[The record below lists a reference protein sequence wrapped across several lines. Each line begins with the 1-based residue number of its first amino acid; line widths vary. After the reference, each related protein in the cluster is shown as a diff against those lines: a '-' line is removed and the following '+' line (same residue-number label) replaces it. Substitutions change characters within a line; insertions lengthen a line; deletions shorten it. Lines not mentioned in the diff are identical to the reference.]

1 MIIFKRLLRFYLWQI
16 PNDGQISRGGIEIIR
31 HCEGDLSPEA
41 IRKIFY
47 RKQSFNESKLQC
59 EIY

>member
-41 IRKIFY
+41 IHFL
-47 RKQSFNESKLQC
+47 FFCLDCHEFA
-59 EIY
+59 